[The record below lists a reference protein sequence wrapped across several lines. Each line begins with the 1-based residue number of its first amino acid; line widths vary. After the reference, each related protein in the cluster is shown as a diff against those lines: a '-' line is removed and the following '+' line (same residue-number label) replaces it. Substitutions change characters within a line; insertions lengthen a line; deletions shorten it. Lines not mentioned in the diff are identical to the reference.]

1 MCNSFIYGNRI
12 FYEIMWK
19 KFCRVEEATADI
31 YNTVHAFACWVI
43 KTTDTHSEYVTLIA
57 VPHKKILSEHAS
69 T

>member
-1 MCNSFIYGNRI
+1 
-12 FYEIMWK
+12 MWK